1 MQENIIEANL
11 SEIKVSPFQPRTEFS
26 SQELE
31 ELAASIRAVGII
43 HPPVVRR
50 ILQGDKFLYYELI
63 AGERRCRAAKLAGF
77 EKIKVI
83 VRDYPDLEAA
93 KATLIENV
101 QRVDLN
107 PLEMAESFLKLIE
120 VFRMTQEDVAEKVG
134 KKRSTVANYLRLL
147 TLPGQI
153 RSSLSSGTITMGHAK
168 AILSLDSFELKEKLH
183 SLIVKE
189 ELTVREAEKESQKL
203 AKGNKKKKEK
213 GASTN
218 QLHIAELEER
228 LTHHFGT
235 KVTIEPLK
243 QSQGKVIISYYS
255 LDDLDRLLQ
264 LFGNNL

>member
-1 MQENIIEANL
+1 MQEYIIEVDL
-11 SEIKVSPFQPRTEFS
+11 SEIKVSPFQPRIEFS
-26 SQELE
+26 LQELE
-31 ELAASIRAVGII
+31 ELSASIKAVGLI
-43 HPPVVRR
+43 HPPVVRK

-63 AGERRCRAAKLAGF
+63 AGERRCRAAKMAGF

-83 VRDYPDLEAA
+83 VRDYLDDEAA

-147 TLPGQI
+147 SLPVPI
-153 RSSLSSGTITMGHAK
+153 RQSLSSGSITMGHAK

-183 SLIVKE
+183 SLIVAQ

-203 AKGNKKKKEK
+203 ARGAKTKKESK
-213 GASTN
+213 RQAN
-218 QLHIAELEER
+218 VHITDLEEK

-235 KVTIEPLK
+235 KVTLEPIK
-243 QSQGKVIISYYS
+243 KAGGRVCINYYS
-255 LDDLDRLLQ
+255 LDDLDRLLTV
-264 LFGNNL
+264 FGIS